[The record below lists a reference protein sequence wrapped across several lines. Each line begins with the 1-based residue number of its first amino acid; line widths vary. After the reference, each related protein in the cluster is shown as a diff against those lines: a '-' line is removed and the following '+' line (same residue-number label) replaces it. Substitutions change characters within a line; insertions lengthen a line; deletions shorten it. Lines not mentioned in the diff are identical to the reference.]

1 MVMIKWNLTL
11 RFNIY
16 KSIMLI
22 HHFNRFR
29 YENHMIISDEEKAF
43 AKIYHSFM
51 INSQQIRYNNN
62 KGHI

>member
-1 MVMIKWNLTL
+1 MSKWNLTL

-22 HHFNRFR
+22 HHLNRFKK
-29 YENHMIISDEEKAF
+29 ENHMIISDAEKEF
-43 AKIYHSFM
+43 AKTHHPFM